1 MSRNKLTSRTA
12 KINGNKRDNNL
23 RKIATVQRQSVKSIT
38 KLHRDT
44 IEATKDMM
52 KEAFASQ
59 KKIASS
65 LKVSV
70 PAEVSEQTVKQS
82 KELMTNEFER
92 ATRNNNQ
99 LGVRVQDAF
108 TDYNNRMLNA
118 WTSYWDA
125 QQQQFITA

>member
-12 KINGNKRDNNL
+12 KINGNNRDNNL